1 MSEMI
6 KLTAEDGI
14 ELAACVAGDP
24 ATAKGGVVVLQEIFG
39 LNAHIQD
46 LPRRFAEAGYY
57 AVAPALFDR
66 AEPGIELDYD
76 SDGKTR
82 GINLKNAVDADTIID
97 VSAAVDLT
105 RSAGPVSIVGFCWG
119 GSLAWRAA
127 TCLGRLAGAVSYYGG
142 ELPSKAGLVAHC
154 PVLTHFGR
162 RDAGIPMDG
171 VDAFIKAQADAQP
184 PVETYIYDADHG
196 FNCDARGQFDAAAAA
211 LAWDRTIEFLD
222 RVCQA

>member
-76 SDGKTR
+76 TFVGLNRPKNQLNLPKSK
-82 GINLKNAVDADTIID
+82 INL
-97 VSAAVDLT
+97 LT
-105 RSAGPVSIVGFCWG
+105 N
-119 GSLAWRAA
+119 L
-127 TCLGRLAGAVSYYGG
+127 
-142 ELPSKAGLVAHC
+142 
-154 PVLTHFGR
+154 
-162 RDAGIPMDG
+162 
-171 VDAFIKAQADAQP
+171 
-184 PVETYIYDADHG
+184 
-196 FNCDARGQFDAAAAA
+196 
-211 LAWDRTIEFLD
+211 
-222 RVCQA
+222 